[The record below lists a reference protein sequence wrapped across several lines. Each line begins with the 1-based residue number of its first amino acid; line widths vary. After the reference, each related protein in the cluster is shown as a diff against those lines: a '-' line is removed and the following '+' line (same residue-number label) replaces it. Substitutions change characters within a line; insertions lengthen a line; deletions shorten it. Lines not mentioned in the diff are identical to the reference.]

1 MSSLAD
7 LPATPGR
14 PPRHQRPLAGARGW
28 LVTDGKQGMDVQVR
42 GVADALGLDY
52 SFKQVSPHGLYRLLA
67 PWGPV
72 SPVER
77 FGKPGSP
84 FAPPFPDIALAT
96 GRLSIPYMRALARHA
111 GLRTFRVVLQDPKT
125 SPRIADL
132 IWVPTHDKRRGAN
145 VVTTLTSPHSF
156 SPERLARLRGSEP
169 PVIAELPHP
178 RIAIVL
184 GGPGG
189 AYDFGSEAIA
199 RLARLMESLAP
210 SAGSFLVTPSR
221 RTPPELSA
229 AIEAATRGRPRLI
242 WDGTGANPYP
252 DILAHADAFV
262 VTGDSVNMTG
272 EACATGCPVYVFQ
285 PGRGSAKFQRFHD
298 GLRRHGATRALP
310 ETLSRIEVWTYA
322 PLHSAEQIA
331 AEIERR
337 WLNRWKMLRGIVH
350 SAS

>member
-145 VVTTLTSPHSF
+145 VVTTLTHRS
-156 SPERLARLRGSEP
+156 ALRGS
-169 PVIAELPHP
+169 
-178 RIAIVL
+178 
-184 GGPGG
+184 G
-189 AYDFGSEAIA
+189 ARS
-199 RLARLMESLAP
+199 RLSSP
-210 SAGSFLVTPSR
+210 SCHILVSPSS
-221 RTPPELSA
+221 SA
-229 AIEAATRGRPRLI
+229 ARAEPT
-242 WDGTGANPYP
+242 
-252 DILAHADAFV
+252 ILVARRSRDW
-262 VTGDSVNMTG
+262 
-272 EACATGCPVYVFQ
+272 PV
-285 PGRGSAKFQRFHD
+285 
-298 GLRRHGATRALP
+298 
-310 ETLSRIEVWTYA
+310 
-322 PLHSAEQIA
+322 
-331 AEIERR
+331 
-337 WLNRWKMLRGIVH
+337 
-350 SAS
+350 